1 MNPCLKRPSIWLLF
15 WVLTALAAC
24 QTDRDHDLVYQYR
37 DQLPKGFP
45 VPEIPADNEPT
56 PARITLGR
64 ALFYDVSLSA
74 DSTKSC
80 ASCHQQAYAFADNVA
95 LSEGIK
101 GRKAKRNSPSLANVA
116 YQKKLLREGGLATL
130 EMQVLVPVQEHN
142 EFDFN
147 LLSVAKRLQ
156 SNAYY
161 VKLAKEGYNRN
172 LDEYVITRAIAS
184 FERTLLAG
192 NSPYFQYLNQDKK
205 QALSAEAVRGMNL
218 FFGEKAACGQCHSG
232 WLLTNQG
239 YANNGLYLQY
249 SDPGKMRLTGLAQD
263 EALFKIP
270 SLHNVALTAP
280 YMFDGSLPDLASV
293 IEHYA
298 SGGQPHVNR
307 HPAIKP
313 FVLTAG
319 EKADLIAFLHSLTDA
334 DFIHQPALA
343 KP

>member
-1 MNPCLKRPSIWLLF
+1 
-15 WVLTALAAC
+15 
-24 QTDRDHDLVYQYR
+24 
-37 DQLPKGFP
+37 
-45 VPEIPADNEPT
+45 
-56 PARITLGR
+56 
-64 ALFYDVSLSA
+64 
-74 DSTKSC
+74 
-80 ASCHQQAYAFADNVA
+80 
-95 LSEGIK
+95 
-101 GRKAKRNSPSLANVA
+101 
-116 YQKKLLREGGLATL
+116 
-130 EMQVLVPVQEHN
+130 
-142 EFDFN
+142 
-147 LLSVAKRLQ
+147 
-156 SNAYY
+156 
-161 VKLAKEGYNRN
+161 
-172 LDEYVITRAIAS
+172 
-184 FERTLLAG
+184 LAG

-319 EKADLIAFLHSLTDA
+319 EKADLIAFLHSLTDS

-343 KP
+343 RP